1 MIVLRQI
8 EKNMTESDRANFISS
23 FQTIKTELCWLIV
36 EVCYTV
42 TCNLSNSTFA
52 ALPIQ
57 KQFKKDLVLLLP
69 ALSDV
74 SAYLGISGF
83 FKTSIL
89 RKGKKILSRFS
100 HVV

>member
-8 EKNMTESDRANFISS
+8 EKNMTESDRANSISG
-23 FQTIKTELCWLIV
+23 FKTIKTEQCWLIV

-42 TCNLSNSTFA
+42 TCNLSTFA

-74 SAYLGISGF
+74 SICFGISGF
-83 FKTSIL
+83 FKTSVL
-89 RKGKKILSRFS
+89 RKGKKILKRFLT
-100 HVV
+100 